1 MKAKAVDPC
10 VLIQVVFMYTIDVVI
25 RTCNVVY
32 IHVILYEWQLNVTN
46 IYECINAKMSIDMSC
61 PYFELQQLFERSE

>member
-1 MKAKAVDPC
+1 MDPC

-46 IYECINAKMSIDMSC
+46 IYERINAKMSC
-61 PYFELQQLFERSE
+61 P